1 MLLEYVPPDIDHEHV
16 QELLA
21 ADADTYGR
29 PSLFARALANN
40 PDVLEA
46 RQEYAATLVEEG
58 TLDTRTAELAYA
70 AVAAVNDCEYCVA
83 SHTERLVEH
92 VGLDREIVDALLGG
106 DLDELDRDER
116 AVVSVARAIADDP
129 KRVSEDDLDRLR
141 AVGFGDAAIVELVAI
156 ASAAVAA
163 NVIADTLNVLP
174 QDADELAEY
183 AREDR

>member
-1 MLLEYVPPDIDHEHV
+1 MLLEYVPPDVEDERV
-16 QELLA
+16 QKLFA

-46 RQEYAATLVEEG
+46 RQAYVKALVEEG
-58 TLDTRTAELAYA
+58 SLDARTAELAYT

-83 SHTERLVEH
+83 SHTEQLVEH
-92 VGLDREIVDALLGG
+92 VGLDRETVNSLLGG
-106 DLDELDRDER
+106 DLDDPDEDDR

-129 KRVSEDDLDRLR
+129 KRASEDDLDRLR
-141 AVGFGDAAIVELVAI
+141 AVGFDDATIVELIAI

-174 QDADELAEY
+174 QDADQLDEY
-183 AREDR
+183 TPEE

>member
-1 MLLEYVPPDIDHEHV
+1 MLLEYVPLDVEDERV
-16 QELLA
+16 QKLFA

-46 RQEYAATLVEEG
+46 RQEYVAALVADG
-58 TLDTRTAELAYA
+58 ALDAHTTELAYA

-83 SHTERLVEH
+83 SHTEQLVEH
-92 VGLDREIVDALLGG
+92 VGLDRKTVDSLLGG
-106 DLDELDRDER
+106 DLDELAEDDR

-129 KRVSEDDLDRLR
+129 KRVSEDDFDRLR
-141 AVGFGDAAIVELVAI
+141 AVGFDDAAIVELIAI

-183 AREDR
+183 ARKDQ